1 MKHHCLGDAACQLEH
16 LVRMTWARNTF
27 LIGLSLRLG
36 WGGAVNLLKAAEATD
51 GRLQGQAAKLL
62 EVV

>member
-1 MKHHCLGDAACQLEH
+1 MGKKYISYWVKPE
-16 LVRMTWARNTF
+16 
-27 LIGLSLRLG
+27 IGV
-36 WGGAVNLLKAAEATD
+36 GGAVNLLKAAEATD